1 MSDRL
6 RFGFDGGDV
15 RELMKLAAPVVTV
28 QLGMMLMNVVDSA
41 MVGHYSAVDLAAVG
55 MGSLYIWG
63 ISVVAIG
70 VLMAFDP
77 VVSQAFGA
85 GDHVAMTRAAQRG
98 MLLSFGLACASAVMA
113 MPVEPFMNVMNQ
125 PPAIVPGVRSYVLI
139 NLAGLWPFYMF
150 VVLRQMLQ
158 AADRL
163 RPLVITIV
171 LANLGNVVLNWAM
184 VFGHLGS
191 PELGLIGSA
200 WATVISRWVMVIAL
214 LLTAR
219 RDLTGYLFTRTPG
232 TFALRPLMR
241 IIRLGLPIGIS
252 MALEFGAFATVA
264 IFMGAFGERSL
275 AAHQIAL
282 MLAALTFMV
291 PLGISQ
297 AAAVLVG
304 RAIGRGQADQARRSA
319 TASMLAA
326 AGFMSGSAIVFMT
339 MPTLLARCYTDDV
352 DTIAMAAMLV
362 PIAGLF
368 QIFDGLQVAASGVLR
383 GVGETRWPM
392 YVQLVGLWLVGLPVS
407 IGAGV
412 FFGVGEVGL
421 WWGFVAGIGASA
433 ALLCAG
439 VWRRMRGPLDRL
451 AIDEPTATSV

>member
-6 RFGFDGGDV
+6 RFGFDGGDL
-15 RELMKLAAPVVTV
+15 RELMKLAAPVVAV
-28 QLGMMLMNVVDSA
+28 QLGMMTMNVVDAA
-41 MVGHYSAVDLAAVG
+41 MVGHRSAIDLAAVG
-55 MGSLYIWG
+55 MGNLYIWG
-63 ISVVAIG
+63 ISVVSIG
-70 VLMAFDP
+70 VLLALDP

-85 GDHVAMTRAAQRG
+85 GDGPAMTRAAQRG
-98 MLLSFGLACASAVMA
+98 MILAFALACASAVMA
-113 MPVEPFMNVMNQ
+113 MPVEPFMQAMGQ
-125 PPAIVPGVRSYVLI
+125 SPTIIPGVRSYVLI
-139 NLAGLWPFYMF
+139 NLAGLWPFFMF

-158 AADRL
+158 AADHV

-171 LANLGNVVLNWAM
+171 LANLGNIAMNWVL

-191 PELGLIGSA
+191 PALGVVGSA

-214 LLTAR
+214 LITAR
-219 RDLTGYLFTRTPG
+219 RDLAGYLFTREPD
-232 TFALRPLMR
+232 TFRLDPFVR
-241 IIRLGLPIGIS
+241 IIRLGLPIGIT
-252 MALEFGAFATVA
+252 MALEFGAFAAVA
-264 IFMGAFGERSL
+264 MFMGVFGERSL

-282 MLAALTFMV
+282 TLAALTFMV

-304 RAIGRGQADQARRSA
+304 RAIGRDQPDQARRSA
-319 TASMLAA
+319 AAGMFAA
-326 AGFMSGSAIVFMT
+326 AVFMTGSAIVFML
-339 MPTLLARCYTDDV
+339 MPRLLARCYTDDA
-352 DTIAMAAMLV
+352 DTIAMAALLI

-392 YVQLVGLWLVGLPVS
+392 YVQLVGLWLIGLPVS

-421 WWGFVAGIGASA
+421 WWGFVAGIGAA
-433 ALLCAG
+433 ALLLCAG
-439 VWRRMRGPLDRL
+439 LWRRMRRPLDRL
-451 AIDEPTATSV
+451 AMDEPMTV